1 MDKKKIKSSDFQTG
15 IIFQNILISSSPLSI
30 NVLIWE
36 TCKIDQ
42 SCNSKRISKKKKTKK
57 TSYVLINWVNLLST
71 AYEATQET
79 E

>member
-1 MDKKKIKSSDFQTG
+1 MNINGWKQVKSSDLQTG
-15 IIFQNILISSSPLSI
+15 IIFQNILISSSPLFI

-42 SCNSKRISKKKKTKK
+42 SCYSKRIKK
-57 TSYVLINWVNLLST
+57 SYILTNWVNLLST

-79 E
+79 